1 MPKYVRLPDNTLFPL
16 KEGEDPSA
24 AFAEAEKLYPQAF
37 GFTEQKVEQ
46 KKKSGLGGAFGKG
59 LESFL
64 SSGQTAAEAVAG
76 SPEEAARRAIAREEK
91 LGGKYE
97 EQVSLDK
104 VKKAYE
110 EKGLLSAA
118 GEAISQIPAA
128 LAEQAPNI
136 GATLGGARAGA
147 TLGSLA
153 GPVGT
158 VVGGV
163 AGAALPSLIS
173 QFGGNIQRQ
182 AQEQQAKGEPLDI
195 SLGAAGAAAVPQAAL
210 DVAGTFIPL
219 GGRLIS
225 KLTGIPEQALLKNA
239 GNAAKLA
246 EERLASTLLKGT
258 AVGFA
263 AEIPTEVTQQMLER
277 AQAGLSLTSPD
288 ALEEYGRTAYQVGL
302 LAPIGAA
309 GRVSEKAGARQ
320 KIAQE
325 KEEAQVKATAQAAA
339 AEEAAKTT
347 PEALTKLDDDFRA
360 AKQQLAAMNQALET
374 KPTKPPKPADPN
386 SDEAAEAK
394 LTYEHAK
401 AEYDILKKQRD
412 AFVAET
418 FKPLVVE
425 HNKRKDAIESM
436 YTENMARLE
445 QEAGQEQPTAPG
457 AVRNTNLPVPVA
469 RLMDQYDQLRSKL
482 DTVETNLAAAPDVAT
497 QKQIEAERADLIKR
511 MEGLAPLIEERG
523 GVTASEQDFMKQL
536 ESAEKK
542 RRDLLQK
549 GDFDAASKQADV
561 VAELQAKLPHLEE
574 LRGLRT
580 KMGQTRDLF
589 TAAEAPIPSAEIADV
604 APPTPVKGMAA
615 TPDEA
620 APIPRAEKVQAAQVK
635 LADANTALAAAVGAK
650 NPEGIN
656 QALLQLN
663 EAENEVSRTTE
674 KQEQVVKPGLVLDL
688 FDPGNIIRTAINNG
702 DQKVLSDIARH
713 TDTQKLRAALDEKA
727 TEKERLINVL
737 ESRLE
742 SPGIKRERADLFA
755 DLFDAK
761 QRALFTNGTYQDTE
775 LQALYD
781 KGGAAAVEYEV
792 ITRQVADLS
801 KKVTAKQ
808 GNAKQSLYEQL
819 VDLAAQ
825 HEAIKAQLESGIA
838 APTMGEKVAGV
849 QAQLGKGEAPGPR
862 QMDAAERYQLT
873 RRLQAVENKYK
884 LVEGKVLPVRDQ
896 IQKLWDSLY
905 TTKAVEKPSAIAEK
919 KQAASDAEA
928 RMPKQMSREA
938 KRAQRINAG
947 DVRREA
953 EASEKMRDLA
963 MELGRR
969 EPAYK
974 QFLQDSKKRLDAL
987 VKRYGSDDDAVSSY
1001 KAEVRS
1007 KMEELP
1013 ISLGKKTPEYKAT
1026 LKEQIAYVKEA
1037 FASAGPQ
1044 EIKSKRTTQE
1054 TRRQS
1059 AAPKTLRVAGSR
1071 MSQAEIEKEV
1081 REANEADG
1089 GVAYRLRE
1097 SDAETTVDAA
1107 EAQKVIDGLKLPDN
1121 VKFVYA
1127 ATPGKIPLRLLKM
1140 MQTDGIDTMDGMVQ
1154 GAVFPDGTVLV
1165 VGDQHADITDL
1176 ERTIAHEIIGHYG
1189 VDTVIGL
1196 DRLNGFVRKTDIISL
1211 AEKIGGDKLVK
1222 EVLETVA
1229 ANARLGRSE
1238 EVQKL
1243 QGMREII
1250 AHTEE
1255 ARVTEGFRDKAKR
1268 WINELVGMV
1277 REGLRAMGLKNLN
1290 ELSTS
1295 DVFYMLKK
1303 SRKAFENKTIGP
1315 YRAADGETAFRL
1327 KRDPQ
1332 PYKSVGKEP
1341 SVVDTFLGN
1350 VMGLAGR
1357 VQFVDQYAA
1366 LESALKKG
1374 LSAGQISSLEAT
1386 NANYLLRFGQ
1396 QRSQFAGQFLT
1407 NGPVKLEVT
1416 KKPNGIESLYRSTK
1430 GVSMT
1435 DIAKKLNEAGIGN
1448 DTEQEAMFTLY
1459 VAGKRANQ
1467 VGWNK
1472 LNFSDPAAA
1481 EDDYIDVLSRLNGDA
1496 KAKTAFEE
1504 AAKLY
1509 QQYNAGLLDFL
1520 VDTGALTSKKAA
1532 ELKSVTY
1539 VPYYRINNNG
1549 EVQLMIDKETPV
1561 RISNIKDEP
1570 QLKELVGGNTAI
1582 LPIFTSSV
1590 QNTFMI
1596 TGMGLRNQAVK
1607 ESAFAL
1613 QKIGIASRVAQG
1625 KGPQGANIVRFKK
1638 KGEDYYALID
1648 TDQYGIPA
1656 ELIVRGMEG
1665 IKTTLPAIIKM
1676 LGIPAD
1682 LLRSFVVRNP
1692 SYAFRQIIRDPLNA
1706 WLTTGTDA
1714 TPVLSSMKELAS
1726 MVAGRSEAERKLMAT
1741 GAISSNV
1748 FSGDERDMSKFL
1760 KDVSAGKSGWDKAI
1774 AKLDAFAMQGDA
1786 ATRAVIY
1793 KDSLAKGMSEQE
1805 ALLRTLESMNFSR
1818 RGVSPSMQALSIMIP
1833 FFNAQIQGFDV
1844 LYRAFSG
1851 KMPFSEQLK
1860 IKEKLITRGL
1870 MLAAGTMAY
1879 AAMMSDDEAYK
1890 RAKPEERYSSWFVYV
1905 PGLSEPLRIP
1915 IPFELGYLFKALPE
1929 AVYNMA
1935 VNDEKASKAL
1945 GGMAKL
1951 LEQTNPF
1958 SLPQAVKPLTEAIL
1972 GKSFFSGD
1980 IESAREKS
1988 ILATE
1993 RYRES
1998 STELSKLLGSVTGG
2012 VGVSAITIDHL
2023 IRGYTGPL
2031 GIALVSLANPLL
2043 ASDARAEVQ
2052 KPTTKL
2058 SKTPF
2063 IGGLFQ
2069 PVEGRGTLDE
2079 AYDRMEEVRQVKG
2092 AYNNML
2098 KEGRRAE
2105 AQAFVQ
2111 RYADEIASASLSG
2124 AVQKSLGDL
2133 AALERKI
2140 RSHPTMTTE
2149 EKDERLA
2156 KIDAIKLQRARSFLA
2171 ASDRTK
2177 PQ

>member
-1 MPKYVRLPDNTLFPL
+1 
-16 KEGEDPSA
+16 
-24 AFAEAEKLYPQAF
+24 
-37 GFTEQKVEQ
+37 
-46 KKKSGLGGAFGKG
+46 
-59 LESFL
+59 
-64 SSGQTAAEAVAG
+64 
-76 SPEEAARRAIAREEK
+76 
-91 LGGKYE
+91 
-97 EQVSLDK
+97 
-104 VKKAYE
+104 
-110 EKGLLSAA
+110 
-118 GEAISQIPAA
+118 
-128 LAEQAPNI
+128 
-136 GATLGGARAGA
+136 
-147 TLGSLA
+147 
-153 GPVGT
+153 
-158 VVGGV
+158 
-163 AGAALPSLIS
+163 
-173 QFGGNIQRQ
+173 
-182 AQEQQAKGEPLDI
+182 
-195 SLGAAGAAAVPQAAL
+195 
-210 DVAGTFIPL
+210 
-219 GGRLIS
+219 
-225 KLTGIPEQALLKNA
+225 
-239 GNAAKLA
+239 
-246 EERLASTLLKGT
+246 
-258 AVGFA
+258 
-263 AEIPTEVTQQMLER
+263 
-277 AQAGLSLTSPD
+277 
-288 ALEEYGRTAYQVGL
+288 
-302 LAPIGAA
+302 
-309 GRVSEKAGARQ
+309 
-320 KIAQE
+320 
-325 KEEAQVKATAQAAA
+325 
-339 AEEAAKTT
+339 
-347 PEALTKLDDDFRA
+347 
-360 AKQQLAAMNQALET
+360 
-374 KPTKPPKPADPN
+374 
-386 SDEAAEAK
+386 
-394 LTYEHAK
+394 
-401 AEYDILKKQRD
+401 
-412 AFVAET
+412 
-418 FKPLVVE
+418 
-425 HNKRKDAIESM
+425 
-436 YTENMARLE
+436 
-445 QEAGQEQPTAPG
+445 
-457 AVRNTNLPVPVA
+457 
-469 RLMDQYDQLRSKL
+469 
-482 DTVETNLAAAPDVAT
+482 
-497 QKQIEAERADLIKR
+497 
-511 MEGLAPLIEERG
+511 
-523 GVTASEQDFMKQL
+523 
-536 ESAEKK
+536 
-542 RRDLLQK
+542 
-549 GDFDAASKQADV
+549 
-561 VAELQAKLPHLEE
+561 
-574 LRGLRT
+574 
-580 KMGQTRDLF
+580 
-589 TAAEAPIPSAEIADV
+589 
-604 APPTPVKGMAA
+604 
-615 TPDEA
+615 
-620 APIPRAEKVQAAQVK
+620 
-635 LADANTALAAAVGAK
+635 
-650 NPEGIN
+650 
-656 QALLQLN
+656 
-663 EAENEVSRTTE
+663 
-674 KQEQVVKPGLVLDL
+674 
-688 FDPGNIIRTAINNG
+688 
-702 DQKVLSDIARH
+702 
-713 TDTQKLRAALDEKA
+713 
-727 TEKERLINVL
+727 
-737 ESRLE
+737 
-742 SPGIKRERADLFA
+742 
-755 DLFDAK
+755 
-761 QRALFTNGTYQDTE
+761 
-775 LQALYD
+775 
-781 KGGAAAVEYEV
+781 
-792 ITRQVADLS
+792 
-801 KKVTAKQ
+801 
-808 GNAKQSLYEQL
+808 
-819 VDLAAQ
+819 
-825 HEAIKAQLESGIA
+825 
-838 APTMGEKVAGV
+838 
-849 QAQLGKGEAPGPR
+849 
-862 QMDAAERYQLT
+862 
-873 RRLQAVENKYK
+873 
-884 LVEGKVLPVRDQ
+884 
-896 IQKLWDSLY
+896 
-905 TTKAVEKPSAIAEK
+905 
-919 KQAASDAEA
+919 
-928 RMPKQMSREA
+928 
-938 KRAQRINAG
+938 
-947 DVRREA
+947 
-953 EASEKMRDLA
+953 
-963 MELGRR
+963 
-969 EPAYK
+969 
-974 QFLQDSKKRLDAL
+974 
-987 VKRYGSDDDAVSSY
+987 
-1001 KAEVRS
+1001 
-1007 KMEELP
+1007 
-1013 ISLGKKTPEYKAT
+1013 
-1026 LKEQIAYVKEA
+1026 
-1037 FASAGPQ
+1037 
-1044 EIKSKRTTQE
+1044 
-1054 TRRQS
+1054 
-1059 AAPKTLRVAGSR
+1059 
-1071 MSQAEIEKEV
+1071 
-1081 REANEADG
+1081 
-1089 GVAYRLRE
+1089 
-1097 SDAETTVDAA
+1097 
-1107 EAQKVIDGLKLPDN
+1107 
-1121 VKFVYA
+1121 
-1127 ATPGKIPLRLLKM
+1127 
-1140 MQTDGIDTMDGMVQ
+1140 
-1154 GAVFPDGTVLV
+1154 
-1165 VGDQHADITDL
+1165 
-1176 ERTIAHEIIGHYG
+1176 
-1189 VDTVIGL
+1189 
-1196 DRLNGFVRKTDIISL
+1196 
-1211 AEKIGGDKLVK
+1211 
-1222 EVLETVA
+1222 
-1229 ANARLGRSE
+1229 
-1238 EVQKL
+1238 
-1243 QGMREII
+1243 MREII

-1416 KKPNGIESLYRSTK
+1416 KKPNGVESLYRSTK

-1520 VDTGALTSKKAA
+1520 VDTGALTPKKAA
-1532 ELKSVTY
+1532 ELKAITY

-1549 EVQLMIDKETPV
+1549 EVQLMIDRETPV

-1570 QLKELVGGNTAI
+1570 QLKELVGGKTAI

-1648 TDQYGIPA
+1648 TNQYGIPA

-2012 VGVSAITIDHL
+2012 VGVSAITLDHL

-2043 ASDARAEVQ
+2043 ASDAHAEIQ

>member
-37 GFTEQKVEQ
+37 GFTEQKVES
-46 KKKSGLGGAFGKG
+46 KDTKGFKAAAAAGFERLKGETALTAGKLGLMDV
-59 LESFL
+59 
-64 SSGQTAAEAVAG
+64 AEA
-76 SPEEAARRAIAREEK
+76 EAYQKAQEEK
-91 LGGKYE
+91 ATKRFTPTE
-97 EQVSLDK
+97 EGWTEAPFQK
-104 VKKAYE
+104 IKE
-110 EKGLLSAA
+110 TA
-118 GEAISQIPAA
+118 G
-128 LAEQAPNI
+128 
-136 GATLGGARAGA
+136 
-147 TLGSLA
+147 GSLPYMLA
-153 GPVGT
+153 P
-158 VVGGV
+158 
-163 AGAALPSLIS
+163 A
-173 QFGGNIQRQ
+173 
-182 AQEQQAKGEPLDI
+182 
-195 SLGAAGAAAVPQAAL
+195 AAGAAALAAPVSAPVAMGLGLAGASLASAGQFTGTNIARQMDTGKTLEEASLASAVGAALPQAAL
-210 DVAGTFIPL
+210 DTAAMALLPGVGKLF
-219 GGRLIS
+219 GSVGSRL
-225 KLTGIPEQALLKNA
+225 TTEQAKAIASQTLGRTIA
-239 GNAAKLA
+239 DYTAKTGMAMGREGLT
-246 EERLASTLLKGT
+246 ESVQQVLERL
-258 AVGFA
+258 
-263 AEIPTEVTQQMLER
+263 
-277 AQAGLSLTSPD
+277 QAGLAITDPE
-288 ALEEYGRTAYQVGL
+288 ARKEYIDSFIG
-302 LAPIGAA
+302 GAA
-309 GRVSEKAGARQ
+309 LAGVGAPVGRAFERSGAKRQ
-320 KIAQE
+320 AEMAVQ
-325 KEEAQVKATAQAAA
+325 EEAANAAAKAAA

-347 PEALTKLDDDFRA
+347 PEALIKLDDDFRA

-412 AFVAET
+412 EFVAET
-418 FKPLVVE
+418 FKPLVAE

-656 QALLQLN
+656 QALLQIN
-663 EAENEVSRTTE
+663 EAENEVSRATE

-884 LVEGKVLPVRDQ
+884 LVEGKVMPVRDQ

-974 QFLQDSKKRLDAL
+974 KFLQDSKKRLDTL
-987 VKRYGSDDDAVSSY
+987 VKKYGSGDDAVSSY

-1007 KMEELP
+1007 KMEELSA
-1013 ISLGKKTPEYKAT
+1013 SLGKKTPEYKAT

-1037 FASAGPQ
+1037 FASAGKQ

-1081 REANEADG
+1081 REANDADG

-1140 MQTDGIDTMDGMVQ
+1140 MQTDGIDPMDGMVQ

-1165 VGDQHADITDL
+1165 VGDQHADVTDL

-1290 ELSTS
+1290 ALSTS

-1416 KKPNGIESLYRSTK
+1416 KKPNGVESLYRSTK

-1665 IKTTLPAIIKM
+1665 IKTTLPAVIKM

-2043 ASDARAEVQ
+2043 ASDARAEIQ